1 MVVRKMLTSYDLDTW
16 TLDSPYGYIFL
27 YTWLSNA
34 THERFQS
41 SYVFLQE
48 QCGCVAGTTM
58 SRTIVSIIFSPF
70 LPVVSRKCAGV
81 IDQPAGSMLWE
92 NPVEHCTMYSN
103 FRNYAPPLDEKEG
116 IITEKVFPVFSEI
129 FFGACFG
136 VVM

>member
-16 TLDSPYGYIFL
+16 TALTDIPL

-41 SYVFLQE
+41 YYVFLQE

-81 IDQPAGSMLWE
+81 IDQQPPAGSMLWE
-92 NPVEHCTMYSN
+92 LPVDHCTLLTI
-103 FRNYAPPLDEKEG
+103 AH
-116 IITEKVFPVFSEI
+116 
-129 FFGACFG
+129 C
-136 VVM
+136 